1 MESGVA
7 LAVTPLVNTHTHT
20 VLCGHGEGTV
30 AELVAAAC
38 RAGVSVLAVT
48 EHFPL
53 SDAFNPNH
61 DEAMPA
67 SSVAGY
73 LASIEEARTANPGI
87 EVFSGCE
94 MDWLGDLEDRSAEER
109 DTSRFEVVLGSVHFV
124 DGWGCDNEDNAGP
137 WLEEGAPDRIWER
150 YVDEW
155 CAMAVSSGRF
165 DVLSHPDLP
174 KKLGHYPTR
183 PLSAFYNRMAEAARE
198 GGRMVEV
205 NTAGA
210 VKPCREMYPA
220 LDLLRAFRRA
230 GVPCTVGTDAHKP
243 ADVAFGIRD
252 AYALMARAGYD
263 CVTIP
268 LPYGQRRELPIQ

>member
-1 MESGVA
+1 M
-7 LAVTPLVNTHTHT
+7 TPLVNTHTHT
-20 VLCGHGEGTV
+20 ALCGHGEGTV
-30 AELVAAAC
+30 AELVDAAC

-67 SSVAGY
+67 SAVEGY
-73 LASIEEARTANPGI
+73 LAAIEEARAARPGI

-94 MDWLGDLEDRSAEER
+94 MDWLGALEDRSADER

-124 DGWGCDNEDNAGP
+124 DGWGCDNEDNEGP

-155 CAMAVSSGRF
+155 CAMAASPDRF

-174 KKLGHYPTR
+174 KKLGHYPTF
-183 PLSAFYNRMAEAARE
+183 PLVPLYERMAEAARE

-210 VKPCREMYPA
+210 VKRCGEMYPA

-230 GVPCTVGTDAHKP
+230 GVPCTVGTDAHAP
-243 ADVAFGIRD
+243 AGVAFGIRD